1 MWNRKE
7 LKAKGKAAFQRNYWK
22 CVIVALILTALIG
35 GGAASGRG
43 SAQNATPEETAL
55 AEELQKAPR
64 EVIVALVGA
73 MAGVSLI
80 GAAVKLL
87 VFNPLQVGCKHF
99 FVVNSERNADL
110 GELKRGFQSNY
121 GRVVV
126 GMFLRDLFIG
136 LGMVLFI
143 VPGVILAYSY
153 RMAPYILAEN
163 PDVDGM
169 EALRRSK
176 QMMNGHKWNTFLLD
190 LSFFGWYFLAAATLG
205 AVNALWTGPYTEAT
219 GAELYKALKNA

>member
-1 MWNRKE
+1 MWDRKE
-7 LKAKGKAAFQRNYWK
+7 LKAKGKAAFKRNYWK
-22 CVIVALILTALIG
+22 CVLVALILTALIS
-35 GGAASGRG
+35 GGAG
-43 SAQNATPEETAL
+43 SAKKNADNATPENTAL
-55 AEELQKAPR
+55 IEELQKAPR
-64 EVIVALVGA
+64 EVLVALMGA
-73 MAGVSLI
+73 MVGVSLAA
-80 GAAVKLL
+80 GAVKLL